1 MSSIFSCVMLKLL
14 SGARIRTVFMGSLVH
29 SDDFRES
36 FGIQAAATYLGLVG
50 IVSRINYIII

>member
-1 MSSIFSCVMLKLL
+1 MLKLL